1 MLFFTSNDDFKT
13 PDARKEFAGDQL
25 VDSRFVY
32 EDADNE
38 DSPGAFLSEFI
49 LCIFAAHLNAI
60 YGYKKIDTI
69 ERGLPGHQTSLALA
83 TAAVS
88 LLLLCKT

>member
-1 MLFFTSNDDFKT
+1 MMFFTSNDNFKT

-32 EDADNE
+32 EDPNE
-38 DSPGAFLSEFI
+38 DLPGAFLSEFI
-49 LCIFAAHLNAI
+49 LRVFAAHLNAI
-60 YGYKKIDTI
+60 YGYEKIDII